1 MSNDQLTIPIFPLNG
16 ALLLPNGNLPLNI
29 FEDRYLDMVN
39 YSLSKNKYIGMAQF
53 QNQKE
58 NILYSTGCIGKITN
72 FVETDDNRYLINLFG
87 VKKFNIIEEI
97 KQEKSFRIFN
107 VKIDNNYD
115 SDNFNENNFDRNSLI
130 NKIKFFFKKNNI
142 SVNMD
147 ELQTIENKQ
156 LISTLSMICPFEINE
171 KQMLLESKNINE
183 LNETLLALLEFNN
196 KSDKSRTIN

>member
-58 NILYSTGCIGKITN
+58 NILYNTGCIGKITN

-97 KQEKSFRIFN
+97 KHEKSFRIFN

-183 LNETLLALLEFNN
+183 LNEALLALLEFNN